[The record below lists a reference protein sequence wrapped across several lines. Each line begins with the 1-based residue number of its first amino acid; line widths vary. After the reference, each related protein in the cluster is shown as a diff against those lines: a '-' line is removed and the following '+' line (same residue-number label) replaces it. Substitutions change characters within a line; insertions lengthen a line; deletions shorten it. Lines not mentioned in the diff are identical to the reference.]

1 MAKPDNRYLSPDQD
15 FLSVPKDQ
23 RSTAKNPKAVIIPFG
38 LENSVS
44 YEGGTAAGPEAI
56 IKASP
61 QIELFDDELW
71 SEPHRRYALQTRRP
85 VKIKKSIPDA
95 LDQLE
100 GIVAEELAAG
110 KFPFILGGEHSLTP
124 GAIRPFLKKHKKL
137 VLLHFD
143 AHADLRDGYDGE
155 HYSHAAA
162 IRRCLDYPGVRTVSI
177 GIRNLSAG
185 EAVYYEKNKKRIT
198 IFWGRDRAKWKVAD
212 IMRALGNDPV
222 YLTFD
227 IDGFDSSIMPAT
239 GTPEPGGFF
248 WEDALA
254 IIRAACRTK
263 NVVGGD
269 LVELAPRKS
278 LHACDFLAAKLVFKI
293 LGYRFGRAA

>member
-1 MAKPDNRYLSPDQD
+1 MSVYLPDDRD
-15 FLSVPKDQ
+15 FLSVPKEQ
-23 RSTAKNPKAVIIPFG
+23 KSKAKNPKAVIIPFG
-38 LENSVS
+38 LESSVS
-44 YEGGTAAGPEAI
+44 YEGGTGAGPEAI

-71 SEPHRRYALQTRRP
+71 AEPHRDYSLVTRRP
-85 VKIKKSIPDA
+85 VKIKKKIPDA
-95 LDQLE
+95 LKQLE
-100 GIVAEELAAG
+100 DIVAEELADG
-110 KFPFILGGEHSLTP
+110 KFPFVLGGEHSLTP
-124 GAIRPFLKKHKKL
+124 GAIRPFLKKYKRL
-137 VLLHFD
+137 TLLHFD
-143 AHADLRDGYDGE
+143 AHADLRDGYGGE

-198 IFWGRDRAKWKVAD
+198 IFWGRDRKKWKIAD
-212 IMRALGNDPV
+212 IMKALGNDPV

-227 IDGFDSSIMPAT
+227 IDGFDGSVMPAT

-248 WEDALA
+248 WEDAIN
-254 IIRAACRTK
+254 IIRAACKTK
-263 NVVGGD
+263 NIVGAD
-269 LVELAPRKS
+269 LVELAPRKA

-293 LGYRFGRAA
+293 LAYRFGKTA